1 MQQSFVLEAC
11 MGEIRL
17 LGLVE
22 GSIYL
27 ALAWPSLGWA
37 KAPPATAKAFAAA
50 PVISEVAISASFL
63 S

>member
-1 MQQSFVLEAC
+1 

-27 ALAWPSLGWA
+27 ALAWPTLGWA
-37 KAPPATAKAFAAA
+37 KAPPATARAFAAA